1 MAVKRSGPLI
11 AAALLFIAVLGLMIQ
26 VRSIRR
32 QSDTASALQAENTR
46 LRAQNRDLTQKL
58 AAAAA
63 APKPEQ
69 APESGPAEM
78 HATKPVFNPEE
89 VIAMNRL
96 KQSLADANAA
106 VSRLQARADEDEAKI
121 QNLTVDNRRL
131 AASEADLKESLSA
144 ANQTVD
150 AVQRELKSKADRV
163 TQVEVAYQK
172 LRDQA
177 GGDSQKL
184 AQFRQ
189 LATELQD
196 IHQRRE
202 TYLNSI
208 LRRYKQ
214 ITEQYR
220 SMSGVLDSR
229 HNDAAAGAGV
239 DVARIQDSISM
250 AEEDLRQLNSLNAQA
265 LRIQKKLAGP

>member
-1 MAVKRSGPLI
+1 VKRSGPLI
-11 AAALLFIAVLGLMIQ
+11 AAALLLIAVVGLMIQ
-26 VRSIRR
+26 IRSIRR
-32 QSDTASALQAENTR
+32 QSVNASALQAENTR
-46 LRAQNRDLTQKL
+46 LRAQNLDLTQKL

-63 APKPEQ
+63 APKPEP
-69 APESGPAEM
+69 APDSAPAET
-78 HATKPVFNPEE
+78 HAAKPAFNAEE
-89 VIAMNRL
+89 VIALNRL
-96 KQSLADANAA
+96 KQNLADANAA
-106 VSRLQARADEDEAKI
+106 VSRLQARADEDEAKL
-121 QNLTVDNRRL
+121 QNLTVDNKRL
-131 AASEADLKESLSA
+131 SASETDLKESLSA

-150 AVQRELKSKADRV
+150 ALQRELKSKADRV

-202 TYLNSI
+202 VYLNSI

-214 ITEQYR
+214 ITDQYR
-220 SMSGVLDSR
+220 AMSAVLDSR
-229 HNDAAAGAGV
+229 HNDAPAGGSA
-239 DVARIQDSISM
+239 DVARIQDSIAM